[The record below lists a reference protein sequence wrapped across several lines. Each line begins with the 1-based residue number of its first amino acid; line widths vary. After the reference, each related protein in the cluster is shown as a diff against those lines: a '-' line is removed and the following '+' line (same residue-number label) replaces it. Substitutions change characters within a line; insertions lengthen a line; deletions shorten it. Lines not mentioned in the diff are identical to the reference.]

1 MKTKIPTTTGIYLR
15 QGNQTRPQGINNS
28 GNPLRGVGMAQNQPP
43 LHCPAMLNPC
53 PIYQKPVPGAGDHL
67 QFEPN
72 RDSASPTPSEFVN
85 RSNDRNK
92 RSSWSLTEERRLT

>member
-1 MKTKIPTTTGIYLR
+1 
-15 QGNQTRPQGINNS
+15 
-28 GNPLRGVGMAQNQPP
+28 
-43 LHCPAMLNPC
+43 MLNPC

-85 RSNDRNK
+85 RSNDRNM
-92 RSSWSLTEERRLT
+92 RSSWSLTEERRLTWISAYQEYYDRL